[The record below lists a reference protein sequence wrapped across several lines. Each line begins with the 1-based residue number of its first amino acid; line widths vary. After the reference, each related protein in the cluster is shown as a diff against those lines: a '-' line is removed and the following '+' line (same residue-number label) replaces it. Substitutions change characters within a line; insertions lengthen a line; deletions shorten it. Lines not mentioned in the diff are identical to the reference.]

1 MILTIFTEWF
11 LPIFL
16 ILDQCV
22 EAEILPGDTLAK
34 VALRYNVAPSELKRV
49 NNLLNEAEFHAL
61 KTIKVP
67 AKADSLLTELL
78 PEVSFTGIRRICAIP
93 ILE

>member
-1 MILTIFTEWF
+1 MAI
-11 LPIFL
+11 
-16 ILDQCV
+16 
-22 EAEILPGDTLAK
+22 
-34 VALRYNVAPSELKRV
+34 SELKRV

-78 PEVSFTGIRRICAIP
+78 PEVSYKSTVVIHGTKIERLLSSTAFIFNNVYFLYRP
-93 ILE
+93 LLEHLDD